1 MDAKKKSFVATEQLT
16 PEVQAA
22 RHAWKAEQIPSLNA
36 PDLVFLDEAGVNLG
50 MTPAY
55 GWSPEGVRAV
65 DDKPKDPG
73 SNVTM
78 IAGISLEGTIAPRV
92 LRGGLGGDDF
102 LYWVKTHL
110 VTHLWK
116 GAIVVMDNLRS
127 HKVAGV
133 KEAIEAVGA
142 RVLYLPP
149 YSPDLNPI
157 EPTWS
162 KIKSILRKLKP
173 RTWDDL
179 LKAIASAFQGI
190 SLANLAAWFVHCG
203 Y

>member
-1 MDAKKKSFVATEQLT
+1 M
-16 PEVQAA
+16 
-22 RHAWKAEQIPSLNA
+22 
-36 PDLVFLDEAGVNLG
+36 NLG

-55 GWSPEGVRAV
+55 GWSPEGARAV

-116 GAIVVMDNLRS
+116 GAIVVMDNLAS

-157 EPTWS
+157 ELMWS
-162 KIKSILRKLKP
+162 KVKTLLRQAKARSRDALKAAIRAALRKI
-173 RTWDDL
+173 
-179 LKAIASAFQGI
+179 KAMDA
-190 SLANLAAWFVHCG
+190 AAWFVHAG

>member
-1 MDAKKKSFVATEQLT
+1 MDAQKKSFVATEQLT

-22 RHAWKAEQIPSLNA
+22 RHAWKAEQIPNLNA

-55 GWSPEGVRAV
+55 GWSPEGARAV

-102 LYWVKTHL
+102 LL
-110 VTHLWK
+110 VG
-116 GAIVVMDNLRS
+116 GAV
-127 HKVAGV
+127 
-133 KEAIEAVGA
+133 
-142 RVLYLPP
+142 
-149 YSPDLNPI
+149 
-157 EPTWS
+157 
-162 KIKSILRKLKP
+162 
-173 RTWDDL
+173 
-179 LKAIASAFQGI
+179 
-190 SLANLAAWFVHCG
+190 WFVQTDFEAQPAIGKGHRAG
-203 Y
+203 